1 MKQTVKEWMI
11 LAGLLA
17 FIILAS
23 GLGTRY
29 IDGIY

>member
-1 MKQTVKEWMI
+1 MRQSTKEWLMLI
-11 LAGLLA
+11 GLLA